1 MSVPSALQSS
11 EQLSRASHL
20 RHDLAEAM
28 TALEEVI
35 AGPASVDDWL
45 DRTEARLGDVRKAL
59 DSHIEEV
66 EGSHGLLAEIV
77 AVSPRLAPYTED
89 LRQEHLELLGAWLRA
104 EATVRLALD
113 SNATVSS
120 VRRQVTTL
128 LGRLTLHRQAG
139 ADLVFEAYNVDIGA
153 LD

>member
-1 MSVPSALQSS
+1 MSAPTAVQPS
-11 EQLSRASHL
+11 EQLSRASQ
-20 RHDLAEAM
+20 RRQDLAEAM

-35 AGPASVDDWL
+35 AGPSSADDWL
-45 DRTEARLGDVRKAL
+45 DRTEARLGDLRSAL
-59 DSHIEEV
+59 DLHIEEV
-66 EGSHGLLAEIV
+66 EGPNGLLTEIV
-77 AVSPRLAPYTED
+77 NVAPRLAPCTDD
-89 LRQEHLELLGAWLRA
+89 LREEHLALLEAWLRA
-104 EATVRLALD
+104 EAAVRGARQGW
-113 SNATVSS
+113 ATISS